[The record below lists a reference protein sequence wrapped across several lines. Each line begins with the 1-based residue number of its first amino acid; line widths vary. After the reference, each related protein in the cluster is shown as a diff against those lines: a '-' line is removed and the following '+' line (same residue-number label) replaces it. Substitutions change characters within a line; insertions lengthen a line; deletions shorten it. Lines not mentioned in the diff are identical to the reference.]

1 MSQEHASDEISR
13 LAEENSLVPPSPS
26 PFSICPPLERG
37 RSSQWSAVAQL
48 RLNASEVLEMSAVEV
63 GGSTEALEARIAE
76 QDQTILDL
84 QRRLAGDE
92 GSPRPASAQ
101 R

>member
-1 MSQEHASDEISR
+1 MRSR
-13 LAEENSLVPPSPS
+13 GWQRRTPWYPPAPA
-26 PFSICPPLERG
+26 PLHMHP
-37 RSSQWSAVAQL
+37 SQWSAVAQL

-63 GGSTEALEARIAE
+63 GGGTEALEARIAE

-84 QRRLAGDE
+84 QRRLAGGE

>member
-13 LAEENSLVPPSPS
+13 LAEENSLVLSSPR
-26 PFSICPPLERG
+26 PFKSMPADLTM
-37 RSSQWSAVAQL
+37 SAVAQL
-48 RLNASEVLEMSAVEV
+48 RLNASEVLEMSAVEMG

-84 QRRLAGDE
+84 QRRLAGGE

>member
-1 MSQEHASDEISR
+1 MRSHGWQRRTPWYSPAPGP
-13 LAEENSLVPPSPS
+13 LAYA
-26 PFSICPPLERG
+26 PLTV
-37 RSSQWSAVAQL
+37 SAVTQL

-63 GGSTEALEARIAE
+63 GGGTEALEARIAE

-84 QRRLAGDE
+84 QRRLAGGE

>member
-1 MSQEHASDEISR
+1 M
-13 LAEENSLVPPSPS
+13 
-26 PFSICPPLERG
+26 
-37 RSSQWSAVAQL
+37 

-63 GGSTEALEARIAE
+63 GGGSTEALEARIAE

-84 QRRLAGDE
+84 QRRLAGGE

>member
-1 MSQEHASDEISR
+1 M
-13 LAEENSLVPPSPS
+13 PPSS
-26 PFSICPPLERG
+26 PADL
-37 RSSQWSAVAQL
+37 QWSAVAQL

-63 GGSTEALEARIAE
+63 GGGTEALEARIAE

-84 QRRLAGDE
+84 QRRLAGGE

>member
-13 LAEENSLVPPSPS
+13 LAEENSLVLSSPR
-26 PFSICPPLERG
+26 PFKSMPADLTM
-37 RSSQWSAVAQL
+37 SAVAQL

-63 GGSTEALEARIAE
+63 GGGTEALEARIAE

-84 QRRLAGDE
+84 QRRLAGGE